1 MRALLVAALLASP
14 AALATL
20 APATA
25 AAGTYVSVGL
35 GTTPVGQGD
44 LAVTTTAGDSEV
56 PQQRVA
62 LGQSLGRVAIEAS
75 LARFGIGAGDGVA
88 AGVHARLSVPLDG
101 NLGAYG
107 RLGLERVWL
116 SGIDPTFGDTADGMA
131 AGLGLEY
138 KLSAPILG
146 QAAIWGEVNQD
157 QLTLDGDREGGV
169 RMWMAGV
176 SLGM

>member
-20 APATA
+20 SPARAT
-25 AAGTYVSVGL
+25 AGTYVSLGL
-35 GTTPVGQGD
+35 GTTPTGQGD
-44 LAVTTTAGDSEV
+44 LAVTTEAADSDV

-107 RLGLERVWL
+107 RIGLERVWL
-116 SGIDPTFGDTADGMA
+116 SGLDPTFGDSADGMA

-138 KLSAPILG
+138 KLTAPILG

-157 QLTLDGDREGGV
+157 QLTFANDRKGGV

>member
-14 AALATL
+14 VALATT
-20 APATA
+20 AATA
-25 AAGTYVSVGL
+25 TAGTYVSLGL
-35 GTTPVGQGD
+35 GTTPTGQGD
-44 LAVTTTAGDSEV
+44 LTVTTEAGDSDV

-107 RLGLERVWL
+107 RIGLERVWL
-116 SGIDPTFGDTADGMA
+116 SGLDPAFGDTADGMA

-157 QLTLDGDREGGV
+157 QLTFANEGKGGV